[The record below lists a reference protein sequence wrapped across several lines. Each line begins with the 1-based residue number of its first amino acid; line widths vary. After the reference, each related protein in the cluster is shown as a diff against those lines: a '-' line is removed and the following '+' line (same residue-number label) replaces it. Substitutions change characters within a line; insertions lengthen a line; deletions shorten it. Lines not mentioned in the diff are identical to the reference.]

1 MEKRSPCWNGGF
13 AATRR
18 GLHHN
23 RKAISIKVLLPETL
37 SMEILMTGAE
47 LALARK
53 NRGLTEAELG
63 KAIGYRDPARA
74 VRRLEASSAVNSR
87 ALTMIKVIFGT
98 VDKDNVRERGARP
111 RMAHPDQLS
120 FAF

>member
-74 VRRLEASSAVNSR
+74 VRRLEASSAVSYTH
-87 ALTMIKVIFGT
+87 LTLPTSDLV
-98 VDKDNVRERGARP
+98 
-111 RMAHPDQLS
+111 
-120 FAF
+120 